1 MSPAA
6 PDGIDV
12 EGVERFF
19 AEHVAG
25 ARPPLAFER
34 ITGGRSNLTYVVTDD
49 AGGSWVLR
57 RPPLGKRLGSA
68 HDMGREHRII
78 SGLHGTDVPVP
89 EPIAFTDD
97 ESITGAPFYVMQF
110 VPGPV
115 LRDEAAAERFGADA
129 DRRRAAEHVVDT
141 LVALHAV
148 DPAAVGL
155 GELGRHDGY
164 AVRQLKRWKGQWDE
178 SKTREVEAME
188 RTHALLSD
196 RVPAQPGVG
205 FVHGD
210 YRLDNVILT
219 REGDVAAVL
228 DWELCTLGDPLA
240 DLGLLCVY
248 WAESGDDVV
257 ALGSAPTAVSGFPTR
272 AEVVARY
279 AEGSGRDVSQL
290 DFFVA
295 LGYWKLA
302 AILEGVYARY
312 TTGAYGGASEDFEQ
326 FARVVEQLADA
337 ALAAAERL

>member
-1 MSPAA
+1 MSPQ

-12 EGVERFF
+12 KGVEAYF
-19 AEHVAG
+19 AEHVPG
-25 ARPPLAFER
+25 TQPPLAFER

-49 AGGSWVLR
+49 AGGAWVLR

-78 SGLHGTDVPVP
+78 AGLHGTDVPVP
-89 EPIAFTDD
+89 EPIAFSDD
-97 ESITGAPFYVMQF
+97 EDVTGAPFYVMQF
-110 VPGPV
+110 VAGPV
-115 LRDEAAAERFGADA
+115 LRDQQAAERYGSDA
-129 DRRRAAEHVVDT
+129 DRRRAGEAVVDA

-148 DPAAVGL
+148 DPEAVGL

-164 AVRQLKRWKGQWDE
+164 AQRQLKRWKGQWED
-178 SKTREVEAME
+178 SRTRELAAME
-188 RTHALLSD
+188 QTHALLSE
-196 RVPAQPGVG
+196 RIPRQQGVT

-219 REGDVAAVL
+219 REGEVAAVL

-248 WAESGDDVV
+248 WAQEGDDVH
-257 ALGSAPTAVSGFPTR
+257 ALGSAPTLAPGFPTR
-272 AEVVARY
+272 EEVISRY
-279 AEGSGRDVSQL
+279 AERSGRDVSGL
-290 DFFVA
+290 DFFIA

-312 TTGAYGGASEDFEQ
+312 KSGAYGGASEDFEQ
-326 FARVVEQLADA
+326 FGRVVEQLAEA
-337 ALAAAERL
+337 ALAAARRL